1 MSVEQFKTHAF
12 ENKRKKKHIF
22 CHQNV
27 KIKKKHPYISDKS
40 IITIAIVIIVIV
52 GRIGGEQK

>member
-1 MSVEQFKTHAF
+1 MPL
-12 ENKRKKKHIF
+12 
-22 CHQNV
+22 
-27 KIKKKHPYISDKS
+27 KIKENRNIYSVTKTSKYKKHPYISDKS